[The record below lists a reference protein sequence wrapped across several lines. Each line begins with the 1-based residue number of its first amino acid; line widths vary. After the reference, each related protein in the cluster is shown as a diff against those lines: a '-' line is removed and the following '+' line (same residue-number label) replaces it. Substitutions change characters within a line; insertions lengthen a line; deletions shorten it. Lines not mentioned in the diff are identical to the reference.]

1 MRSVSAGD
9 VDIPVIGL
17 GTWKLT
23 GEACAEVV
31 AAALAGGYR
40 HVDTAAIYRNET
52 DVGHGLRASRVPRR
66 EVFVTTKI
74 WRDDLAEGQLER
86 AAEASLKRLGLDQ
99 VDLLLAHWPNRA
111 IPLPGTMRAL
121 ARAKQQGLA
130 RAIGVSNFPS
140 ALVEQAVALSPEPL
154 ATDQVEY
161 HPYLSQRRVLSAVR
175 RHGMALTA
183 YSPLAE
189 GDVLSDPTVKAVA
202 EAHGATPAQ
211 VAIAWLIA
219 QDGVVAI
226 PKTAS
231 PQRALQ
237 NLKALEL
244 QLTETERA
252 RIAGLA
258 EPDGRR
264 ISVADWV
271 DWDPAD

>member
-1 MRSVSAGD
+1 
-9 VDIPVIGL
+9 
-17 GTWKLT
+17 
-23 GEACAEVV
+23 
-31 AAALAGGYR
+31 
-40 HVDTAAIYRNET
+40 
-52 DVGHGLRASRVPRR
+52 LRASRIPRR

-86 AAEASLKRLGLDQ
+86 SAEASLKRLGLDH
-99 VDLLLAHWPNRA
+99 VDLLLVHWPNRTV
-111 IPLPGTMRAL
+111 PLAETMRAL
-121 ARAKQQGLA
+121 ARTKERGLA

-140 ALVEQAVALSPEPL
+140 GLVEQAVALSPEPL

-161 HPYLSQRRVLSAVR
+161 HPYLSQKRVLAAVR
-175 RHGMALTA
+175 KNGMALTA

-189 GDVLSDPTVKAVA
+189 GDVLRDPTVAAIA

-219 QDGVVAI
+219 QDRVVAI

-244 QLTETERA
+244 RLTEDERA

-271 DWDPAD
+271 DWDLAE